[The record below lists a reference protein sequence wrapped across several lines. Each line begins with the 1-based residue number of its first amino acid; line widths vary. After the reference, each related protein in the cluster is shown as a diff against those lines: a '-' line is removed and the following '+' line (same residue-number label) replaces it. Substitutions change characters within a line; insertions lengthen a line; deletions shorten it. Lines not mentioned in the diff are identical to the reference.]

1 MATNVTDALVAAWC
15 AALPYPAEDLVGTA
29 NDAWAVPQ
37 TSQTALGA
45 SVAASLSTLSAD
57 AAEAA
62 LPRWH
67 DASLAAAATT
77 YCVDAAAALDGV
89 YRAREAALT
98 LDDANDALKAARRGG
113 EGAALRGA
121 RSAAELLEEERTR
134 GRVFTFCEALDD
146 ALGGGVSSGE
156 ITEFCG
162 CPGIGKTQLATQ
174 LCVSTQTPE
183 AFNGLEG
190 EAVYVDTEGSFM
202 AERAM
207 DMASALVEYLGK
219 MTALTPEDGGKRE
232 MEEAMKTF
240 TPEKILRGIHLFRC
254 HEVTELLAVLE
265 TLGEFIAEHPKVR
278 LVVIDSVAFHFR
290 QDFQDMALRT
300 TILSKMTNRLMSI
313 ATARQV
319 AVVTVNQVTVKP
331 QRDGP
336 ARLVPALGESYAHAC
351 TTRVILSWENDDR
364 VAFITKSPRLAQ
376 ARAKYTITAG
386 GVRDVR
392 GVKRAP
398 S

>member
-1 MATNVTDALVAAWC
+1 MYIQCPSIFTFECSIRNRPPRRVVTSRARMD
-15 AALPYPAEDLVGTA
+15 PAG
-29 NDAWAVPQ
+29 P
-37 TSQTALGA
+37 SY
-45 SVAASLSTLSAD
+45 
-57 AAEAA
+57 
-62 LPRWH
+62 
-67 DASLAAAATT
+67 DASTASWFQDSYALTSLPLAPSVRSKLQRAGFHSVRDLIRITGGSASS
-77 YCVDAAAALDGV
+77 L
-89 YRAREAALT
+89 AREAALT

-219 MTALTPEDGGKRE
+219 MTALTPEEGGKRE